1 MSVFSP
7 PQSASFKG
15 NELLFLQGDY
25 HSSSVVTSTGDPAEY
40 EIEVSIRN
48 GVSSKFK
55 TDVIGVAQHV
65 VDSVVNGKRLV
76 RNVFFPQGFDTA
88 VGICR
93 AVHMKNKESDPER
106 YENAEEMAKKRE
118 EEYRQKNNDVKGSG
132 MFRP

>member
-1 MSVFSP
+1 MSIFIP

-15 NELLFLQGDY
+15 NELVFLQGD
-25 HSSSVVTSTGDPAEY
+25 HNSSSVVMSTGNPAEY
-40 EIEVSIRN
+40 EVEVSIRN
-48 GVSSKFK
+48 GISSKFK

-65 VDSVVNGKRLV
+65 VDSVVNGKRMV

-93 AVHMKNKESDPER
+93 AVHMKNITNDPER
-106 YENAEEMAKKRE
+106 YKDAERMAKERE
-118 EEYRQKNNDVKGSG
+118 ADYKKENNEVKGSG